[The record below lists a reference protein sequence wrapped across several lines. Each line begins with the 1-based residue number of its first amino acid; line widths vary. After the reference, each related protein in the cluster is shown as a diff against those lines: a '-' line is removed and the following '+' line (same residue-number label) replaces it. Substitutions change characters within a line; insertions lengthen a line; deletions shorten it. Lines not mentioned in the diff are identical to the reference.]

1 MAHDFKE
8 VFSLKA
14 IKTEADKKMIFNAV
28 KKEMQK
34 FSFDKDYLNEGAL
47 EIVSCFEV
55 KFHTCTLENFTDT
68 RVIFEDDQPNV
79 DDIPLGKK
87 SISDFNSWDYNLTYE
102 KEFQNSENSHII

>member
-68 RVIFEDDQPNV
+68 RVIFEDYQPNV

-87 SISDFNSWDYNLTYE
+87 SISDFNS
-102 KEFQNSENSHII
+102 